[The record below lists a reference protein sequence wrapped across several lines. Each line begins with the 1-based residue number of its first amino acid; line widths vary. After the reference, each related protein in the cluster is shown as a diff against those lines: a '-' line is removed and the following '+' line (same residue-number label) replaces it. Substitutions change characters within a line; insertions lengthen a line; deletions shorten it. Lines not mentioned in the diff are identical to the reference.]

1 MAPISPLL
9 GVPILKRDRI
19 YLTSHPFWGQ
29 WVRGGPVGLMCPL
42 PPLPPFGLLPETP
55 TLGPVQVCIQ
65 GLRGGP
71 LVLLDGVS
79 STIVSMPVLAMLGP
93 APCPKLDLYSFIG
106 NVQPSRAHASRHA
119 RGLTT
124 AEEGPRPSE
133 PLGPP

>member
-1 MAPISPLL
+1 
-9 GVPILKRDRI
+9 
-19 YLTSHPFWGQ
+19 
-29 WVRGGPVGLMCPL
+29 MCPL
-42 PPLPPFGLLPETP
+42 PPSPFGLLPETP

-65 GLRGGP
+65 GLRGDP
-71 LVLLDGVS
+71 LSCWTGVS

-93 APCPKLDLYSFIG
+93 APCPKLG
-106 NVQPSRAHASRHA
+106 NETHNEAMQPSRAHASRHA